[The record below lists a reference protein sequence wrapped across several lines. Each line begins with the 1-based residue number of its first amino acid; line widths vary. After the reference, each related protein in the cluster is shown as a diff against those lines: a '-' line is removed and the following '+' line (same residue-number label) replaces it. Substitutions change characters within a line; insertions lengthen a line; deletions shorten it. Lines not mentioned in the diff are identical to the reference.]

1 MDYVVYV
8 DEISAEGETI
18 LAKSSES
25 IPGGKGANQA
35 YADGRGAEVTIIG
48 AVGDDESGNKLIE
61 NLNRANVN
69 TDAIAKIAGTSTGCA
84 YVSVNQTGNNNI
96 IVVPGANSLL
106 SPAMIDQN
114 IRLLDECSII
124 LLQREI
130 PVDTVCHTI
139 RIAKERGNTVI
150 LDPAPAVTG
159 LPLEMY
165 GSVDIIKPN
174 EHELETLAGIAID
187 TMENIQLAAK
197 SLLKTGVKMVVVTVG
212 SRGAVLVN
220 SEASS
225 LYSVE
230 DVDVVD
236 TTAAGDSF
244 TAALAYALSEGNS
257 IGKAFQI
264 ADTVSSI
271 VVTRKGAQ
279 SSIPTYEEVIAAK
292 MQTGLE
298 NIYRVIRNLHL
309 Q

>member
-35 YADGRGAEVTIIG
+35 YADGRGAEV

-197 SLLKTGVKMVVVTVG
+197 SLLKTGVKVVTVG

-225 LYSVE
+225 LYPVE

-264 ADTVSSI
+264 VDTVSSI